1 MPIFIAVGLF
11 FAGMFHSIQA
21 DKPKQM
27 LLTIDGQNKLAVV
40 QPYHKAVK
48 SVNYNA
54 VGSGGFYQDVYG
66 EWQVK
71 K

>member
-1 MPIFIAVGLF
+1 MGIFAVVGLF
-11 FAGMFHSIQA
+11 FVGMFHNVQA

-27 LLTIDGQNKLAVV
+27 LITIDGQAKIATV
-40 QPYHKAVK
+40 QKHYKP
-48 SVNYNA
+48 VNQVNRNI
-54 VGSGGFYQDVYG
+54 VMDGGFYQDVYG